1 MAKGSGLSFDPDPIK
16 PIPTVLNS
24 FLEPH
29 NNHFY
34 PRNNI
39 FFNFSSME
47 SSYNNR
53 SPPPTIQFPVNLNCS
68 TTHHDH
74 DQDEQHIR
82 PVIDEMDF
90 FADKKNATNSE
101 EPTTANDSDRKE
113 SNTPPPE
120 LDFNIN
126 TALHLL
132 TANTYSDQSLV
143 DDGLSPNSDDKRIK
157 SELVV
162 LQAELERMNGENR
175 RLRDMLNQVKN
186 NYNTLQMHMMTMMHQ
201 QQQNQESGQRDGKS
215 EEVKHQHHNNQNG
228 HGGGGQVVPRQ
239 FMDLGLAAS
248 EAEETSQSS
257 SEGRSGR
264 EKSRSP
270 ANNTEAGSTGG
281 IIREDSPEKESPG
294 WGPNKIPRLGNSS
307 TNKPADQATEATMR
321 KARVSVRARS
331 EAPMITDGCQ
341 WRKYGQKM
349 AKGNPCPRAYYRC
362 TMAAGCPVRKQ
373 VQRCAEDRTILIT
386 TYEGTHNHP
395 LPPAA
400 MGMASTTSSAARMLL
415 SGSMPSAD
423 GLMNPNFFAR
433 TLLPCSSSM
442 ATISASAPF
451 PTVTLD
457 LTQSPNP
464 LQFPRPPNPFQV
476 PFSNPTHN
484 NILANPAA
492 LLPQIFG
499 QALYN
504 QSKFSGLQSSQD
516 LEGQQH
522 PSTMSSSINPSNHNP
537 LADTVNALTSDP
549 NFTAALAAAITSLI
563 GNPGQSNNGTNNT
576 IATTTTPSNN
586 NNNSVTS
593 NGNNNSN
600 GNNKVTNSSFPAN

>member
-1 MAKGSGLSFDPDPIK
+1 MANGSGLSFDPDPIK
-16 PIPTVLNS
+16 HFLPFLQPTKL
-24 FLEPH
+24 
-29 NNHFY
+29 
-34 PRNNI
+34 
-39 FFNFSSME
+39 FNFQPLLTSME
-47 SSYNNR
+47 SSPYKNR
-53 SPPPTIQFPVNLNCS
+53 SPPSTIQFPVNLNCS
-68 TTHHDH
+68 NTDH
-74 DQDEQHIR
+74 NQEEEEQKIR

-90 FADKKNATNSE
+90 FADHKKDGSNSE
-101 EPTTANDSDRKE
+101 EPATTANNTAVDTERKE

-126 TALHLL
+126 TGLHLL
-132 TANTYSDQSLV
+132 TANTYSDQSIV
-143 DDGLSPNSDDKRIK
+143 EDGLSPNSEDKRTK
-157 SELVV
+157 NELAV

-175 RLRDMLNQVKN
+175 RLKDMLNQATN
-186 NYNTLQMHMMTMMHQ
+186 NYSNLHMQMMTMIQ
-201 QQQNQESGQRDGKS
+201 QQQHQENDQHDGKS
-215 EEVKHQHHNNQNG
+215 EEVRQQIQSKNG
-228 HGGGGQVVPRQ
+228 HGGGGQIVPRQ
-239 FMDLGLAAS
+239 FMDLGLAAATGS
-248 EAEETSQSS
+248 EAEETSLSS

-264 EKSRSP
+264 DKSRSP
-270 ANNTEAGSTGG
+270 TNNMESGSTCG
-281 IIREDSPEKESPG
+281 IVREDSPEKGSPG
-294 WGPNKIPRLGNSS
+294 WGPNKIPRLGNGSKS
-307 TNKPADQATEATMR
+307 TDQATEATMR

-400 MGMASTTSSAARMLL
+400 MAMASTTSSAARMLL

-423 GLMNPNFFAR
+423 GLMNSNFFAR

-464 LQFPRPPNPFQV
+464 LQFPRSPNQFQV
-476 PFSNPTHN
+476 PFSNPPHN
-484 NILANPAA
+484 MLSNPAA
-492 LLPQIFG
+492 LLPQIFN

-504 QSKFSGLQSSQD
+504 QSKFSGLQLSQD
-516 LEGQQH
+516 SEGQN
-522 PSTMSSSINPSNHNP
+522 PSTLPSSIHQSNHNP
-537 LADTVNALTSDP
+537 LADTVNALTADP

-563 GNPGQSNNGTNNT
+563 GNPQQPNNGSTNNT
-576 IATTTTPSNN
+576 TAITTTANN
-586 NNNSVTS
+586 QNSSVTTNGNNTS
-593 NGNNNSN
+593 NGNQ
-600 GNNKVTNSSFPAN
+600 